1 MTATVMTLF
10 NEFPFIFVLRVGIS
24 AVLLF
29 TLVSLGLVLY
39 KHSIINKIQRNSIIL
54 LSSYTVALLY
64 FTVFGRYS
72 QSYYRYEIN
81 VFASYRKLFENFDT
95 YVFQQIILNLLM
107 LIPIGFLLCVII
119 KSKFKY
125 LWAMVMSLL
134 LTTVVEVLQFVS
146 RCGTFEVDDLINN
159 MIGAVIG
166 IAIYAV
172 LKSLN
177 KKREVL

>member
-72 QSYYRYEIN
+72 QSYYRYEID

-95 YVFQQIILNLLM
+95 YVFKQIILNLLM
-107 LIPIGFLLCVII
+107 LIPVGFLLCVII

-125 LWAMVMSLL
+125 LWAMVISFI
-134 LTTVVEVLQFVS
+134 LTVLVEVLQFVS

>member
-39 KHSIINKIQRNSIIL
+39 KHGTINKIQRNSIML

-72 QSYYRYEIN
+72 QSYYRYEID

-95 YVFQQIILNLLM
+95 YVFKQIILNLLM
-107 LIPIGFLLCVII
+107 LIPIGFLLCLII
-119 KSKFKY
+119 NSRFKC
-125 LWAMVMSLL
+125 LWALVISFI
-134 LTTVVEVLQFVS
+134 LTVLVEALQFVS

-177 KKREVL
+177 IKREVL

>member
-1 MTATVMTLF
+1 MTLF
-10 NEFPFIFVLRVGIS
+10 NEFPFIFVLRVAIS

-29 TLVSLGLVLY
+29 TLISLGLVLY
-39 KHSIINKIQRNSIIL
+39 KHSIINKIQRNSIML

-72 QSYYRYEIN
+72 QSYYRYETD
-81 VFASYRKLFENFDT
+81 VFASYRYLFESYDMNT
-95 YVFQQIILNLLM
+95 LQQIILNLM
-107 LIPIGFLLCVII
+107 ILIPVGFLLCLII
-119 KSKFKY
+119 KSRMKY
-125 LWAMVMSLL
+125 FWALVISFVLTLL
-134 LTTVVEVLQFVS
+134 VEALQFVS

-177 KKREVL
+177 IKREVL

>member
-1 MTATVMTLF
+1 MTLF

-72 QSYYRYEIN
+72 QSYYRYEID
-81 VFASYRKLFENFDT
+81 VFASYRQLFESFDI
-95 YVFQQIILNLLM
+95 YMFFQITVNLLM
-107 LIPIGFLLCVII
+107 LIPIGFLLCLII
-119 KSKFKY
+119 NSRFKC
-125 LWAMVMSLL
+125 LWALVISFI
-134 LTTVVEVLQFVS
+134 LTVLVEALQFVS

-166 IAIYAV
+166 IVIYAV
-172 LKSLN
+172 LKSRN

>member
-72 QSYYRYEIN
+72 QSYYRYEID

-95 YVFQQIILNLLM
+95 YVFKQIILNLLM

-125 LWAMVMSLL
+125 LCAMVMSLL

-177 KKREVL
+177 IKRDVL

>member
-1 MTATVMTLF
+1 MTLF

-39 KHSIINKIQRNSIIL
+39 KHSIINKIQRNSSIL

-81 VFASYRKLFENFDT
+81 VFASYRKLFVFFFT